1 MAGERREWRN
11 WAGDQRCRPTA
22 VETPANRDEL
32 VAGVERAG
40 AAGRRLR
47 VAASGHSFTDI
58 ALTDDVMLRLD
69 SLDSVLDVDA
79 ASGLV
84 RVEAG
89 MSEQAVRRLFGEPD
103 RIRDVSLSPG
113 PPPQTDWIWDVPGG
127 TVTLKFDNS
136 VQQLSQYATDSPR
149 FESAAGVSVGDSI
162 KPVLKRYEGE
172 LVESPLGTGALVLSQ
187 DAPGS
192 SPALVF
198 SLVQG
203 GNRIVEISGGAVVQ
217 PAGE

>member
-1 MAGERREWRN
+1 MRHGVRGLAAALCALCVLTTGCGRHQDQTTTVTRTVTS
-11 WAGDQRCRPTA
+11 GDGTAQQRPPRGPYGTIGIRIFG
-22 VETPANRDEL
+22 P
-32 VAGVERAG
+32 
-40 AAGRRLR
+40 
-47 VAASGHSFTDI
+47 
-58 ALTDDVMLRLD
+58 
-69 SLDSVLDVDA
+69 
-79 ASGLV
+79 
-84 RVEAG
+84 VEAG

-113 PPPQTDWIWDVPGG
+113 PPAQTNWIWDVPSG

-136 VQQLSQYATDSPR
+136 VHQLSQYATDSPR

-162 KPVLKRYEGE
+162 KPVMKRYEGK

-198 SLVQG
+198 SLAYG
-203 GNRIVEISGGAVVQ
+203 KNRIIEISGGAVVQ

>member
-1 MAGERREWRN
+1 MPDRGWGFAAMLCAVCLLGAGCGREQDSTTTVTTTVTS
-11 WAGDQRCRPTA
+11 GEGSTA
-22 VETPANRDEL
+22 HQPPPGPYGTIGIRIFGP
-32 VAGVERAG
+32 
-40 AAGRRLR
+40 
-47 VAASGHSFTDI
+47 
-58 ALTDDVMLRLD
+58 
-69 SLDSVLDVDA
+69 
-79 ASGLV
+79 
-84 RVEAG
+84 VEAG

-136 VQQLSQYATDSPR
+136 VHQLSQYATDSPR